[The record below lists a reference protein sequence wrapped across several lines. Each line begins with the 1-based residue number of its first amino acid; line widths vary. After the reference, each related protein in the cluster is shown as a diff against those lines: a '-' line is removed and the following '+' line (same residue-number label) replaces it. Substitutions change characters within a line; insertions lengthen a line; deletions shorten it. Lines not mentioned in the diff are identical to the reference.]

1 MYPILLCPLVI
12 RENCTIFYTEKQEIE
27 ITMPQKL
34 SEELV
39 RLCDGT
45 HSIAILIEFFSQY
58 WDKKN
63 LQDLFGILESKHVLT
78 NAMDLSYLIWNFIKN
93 PTAWKPELNKQEI
106 SNLVIEE
113 SSQKIDS
120 PSTYSEQ
127 IQPTEW
133 TNSISNR
140 CSSREFG
147 KQNISK
153 ESLVRLLWSG
163 QGACDSILATN
174 ENRNLYRKTIP
185 SAGALFP
192 VTLHLCLFK
201 DIANISKGIYQIF
214 SAYPNKIDLCFLHN
228 ELDSSKSCIVDTTIF
243 ENATGMIIVVGC
255 LSHSALKYGNRG
267 ILYTI
272 LEAGHATQNIL
283 TCAQEEQIATVELG
297 GFIEPKII
305 DLLGLAENTQ
315 PLTVIVFGSR
325 ISQQDKKTK
334 SIFDK
339 EISEKDI
346 IRKMEIVTSDVKKY
360 HLPFFMVFAESI
372 TPSTGEIWWSCGRDI
387 EKKKAI
393 IKAKAEAVEWFVCS
407 CIDDK
412 YLVDGRLN
420 TLNDN
425 VVNPE
430 DIVKYLPHQTQM
442 TESFNPDKMYQWYKT
457 TEMFSG
463 KTTLVLADLVF
474 FPYFGKFG
482 KNYAFSNSSGVAAH
496 TNVEF
501 AIEHAVLEN
510 IEREAFMI
518 TWFNFLKRSPIEI
531 QSLPANI
538 QDRIYALEK
547 VGFNISLVNITLDLT
562 PVIMIVVIGKNDYPF
577 FSCSTASGYN
587 VIQIIDRAL
596 MEAESSVYCHLRD
609 GRSRL
614 ILTAS
619 EITRTMDHGSFY
631 ENSERIKKA
640 EFLCGDIT
648 HKTTVKEIEEKT
660 MIHSSKELYQA
671 IKNLELTILIANL
684 TSTQELCKLPYKVV
698 RVIIPGIVPINFGYG
713 IESLG
718 LDRVRSVPAKCNLLK
733 KPTHIEKL
741 NRFPHP
747 FT

>member
-1 MYPILLCPLVI
+1 MYPILLCPLII
-12 RENCTIFYTEKQEIE
+12 RENCTIFYTTKQEIE
-27 ITMPQKL
+27 ITMPQRL

-39 RLCDGT
+39 KLCDGT
-45 HSIAILIEFFSQY
+45 HSIAILIEFLSQY
-58 WDKKN
+58 WEEKN
-63 LQDLFGILESKHVLT
+63 LQDLFGVLESKHVLT
-78 NAMDLSYLIWNFIKN
+78 DAMDLSYLIWNFIKN

-113 SSQKIDS
+113 SFQKVDS
-120 PSTYSEQ
+120 TSTYSEQ
-127 IQPTEW
+127 IQPTKW
-133 TNSISNR
+133 TNNISNR

-163 QGACDSILATN
+163 QGAINSILATN
-174 ENRNLYRKTIP
+174 ENKKLYRKTIP

-192 VTLHLCLFK
+192 ITLHLCLFK
-201 DIANISKGIYQIF
+201 DIANINKGIYRIF
-214 SAYPNKIDLCFLHN
+214 SAYPNKIDLGFLHN
-228 ELDSSKSCIVDTTIF
+228 KLDSSKSCIVDTTIF
-243 ENATGMIIVVGC
+243 ENAIGMIIIVGC
-255 LSHSALKYGNRG
+255 SSHSALKYGNRG

-272 LEAGHATQNIL
+272 LEAGHAAQNIL

-297 GFIEPKII
+297 GFIEPKIV
-305 DLLGLAENTQ
+305 DLLGLAKNTQ

-325 ISQQDKKTK
+325 LNQQDKETK
-334 SIFDK
+334 STFDK

-360 HLPFFMVFAESI
+360 HLSFYMVFAESI
-372 TPSTGEIWWSCGRDI
+372 TSSTGEIWWSCGRDI

-407 CIDDK
+407 CIYDK
-412 YLVDGRLN
+412 YLVDGRFNKLK
-420 TLNDN
+420 DN
-425 VVNPE
+425 AVNPE

-442 TESFNPDKMYQWYKT
+442 IESFNSDKMYQWYET
-457 TEMFSG
+457 TEMFSE
-463 KTTLVLADLVF
+463 KATLALADLIF

-496 TNVEF
+496 INVDF

-531 QSLPANI
+531 QSLPVNI
-538 QDRIYALEK
+538 QDRIYAIEK
-547 VGFNISLVNITLDLT
+547 AGFNINLVDITLDLT
-562 PVIMIVVIGKNDYPF
+562 PVIMVVIVGKNNYPF
-577 FSCSTASGYN
+577 FSCSTASGYD

-609 GRSRL
+609 GNSRL

-631 ENSERIKKA
+631 ENLDRIKKA

-648 HKTTVKEIEEKT
+648 RKVTVEEIEENII
-660 MIHSSKELYQA
+660 IHSSKELYQA

-684 TSTQELCKLPYKVV
+684 TSVQELCKLPYKVV
-698 RVIIPGIVPINFGYG
+698 RVIIPGIVPMNFGYG

-718 LDRVRSVPAKCNLLK
+718 LDRVRSVPVKCNL
-733 KPTHIEKL
+733 IEKL
-741 NRFPHP
+741 VPIKELNHFPHP